1 MKLVYKITLTLI
13 FPLVLTLGLWGW
25 FSYRTMSRKIHADT
39 DLILRDYSNDI
50 IMRLL
55 SGRELPERFNGA
67 YNTYYIEYVTAEYA
81 EENPPV
87 VYGEAEAFLQSQEDF
102 ASSRI
107 RSQIFQD
114 ADGNYRKLTVSLPT
128 FEQDVLVE
136 HVLWWTVILFVVL
149 LVAVMVIGMILL
161 NYNMRPLYKLLEWI
175 DRYEPGA
182 GPSSEVP
189 SDTDIIEFKKLASAV
204 EDAVTR
210 FEKQYEERKMFI
222 GNASHELQTP
232 LAVCSNR
239 IEMLLDRSDLQPDV
253 AEELVKLHR
262 SLSGLIKLNKTL
274 LLLSKIE
281 NGQFS
286 QAARVE
292 MNEFIKE
299 SVQMN
304 SEIHE
309 HKGIAVNLVEDGT
322 FVHIMDE
329 QMASI
334 LAGNLIRNAFRYT
347 PDEGAIDIKVATD
360 GFSISNTGMSPL
372 DKDKVF
378 HKFYQPSGKRE
389 GSTGLGL
396 SLVRC
401 VCVNNGLQVS
411 YDYADGKHIF
421 IVNLKKSK

>member
-13 FPLVLTLGLWGW
+13 LPLVLTLGLWGW

-55 SGRELPERFNGA
+55 SGKELPERFNGA

-107 RSQIFQD
+107 RSQIFRD

-128 FEQDVLVE
+128 FEQDVLIE

-149 LVAVMVIGMILL
+149 LVAVMVIGLILL

-175 DRYEPGA
+175 DNYEPGSPA
-182 GPSSEVP
+182 SEVP
-189 SDTDIIEFKKLASAV
+189 SDTDIIEFRKLSSAV
-204 EDAVTR
+204 EDAVAR

-239 IEMLLDRSDLQPDV
+239 IEMLLDRPDLQPEV
-253 AEELVKLHR
+253 ADELVKLHR
-262 SLSGLIKLNKTL
+262 SLAGLIKLNKTL

-281 NGQFS
+281 NGQFP
-286 QAARVE
+286 QTMRVD
-292 MNEFIKE
+292 MNALIKG
-299 SVQMN
+299 SVRMN
-304 SEIHE
+304 SEVHE
-309 HKGIAVNLVEDGT
+309 HKGISVDLTEEGALWLM
-322 FVHIMDE
+322 MDD

-334 LAGNLIRNAFRYT
+334 LTGNLIRNAFRYT
-347 PDEGAIDIKVATD
+347 PDGGKIEIRISSD
-360 GFSISNTGMSPL
+360 GFSISNTGASSL

-378 HKFYQPSGKRE
+378 HKFYQPAGKKE

-396 SLVRC
+396 TLVRC
-401 VCVNNGLQVS
+401 VCVNNGLQAS

-421 IVNLKKSK
+421 AVILKKSK